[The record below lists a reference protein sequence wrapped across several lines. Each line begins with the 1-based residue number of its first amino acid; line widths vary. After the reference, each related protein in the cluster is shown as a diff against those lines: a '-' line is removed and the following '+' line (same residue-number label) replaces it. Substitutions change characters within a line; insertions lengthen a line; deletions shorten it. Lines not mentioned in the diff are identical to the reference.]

1 MAFLDLI
8 VGNNEKNEENE
19 KVSPLHRETFSFS
32 SYFSF
37 LPPLNHKS
45 RFLRS
50 ETLKKSEVS
59 IAEKKLR
66 SLTILN
72 LV

>member
-1 MAFLDLI
+1 MVFFDLI

-45 RFLRS
+45 RFSRS
-50 ETLKKSEVS
+50 ETLKNLRCLLL
-59 IAEKKLR
+59 KK
-66 SLTILN
+66 N
-72 LV
+72 